1 LNPCDETPGDVMI
14 HVVPEN
20 SKSRWSHI
28 EDLDSFF
35 KNVYAYHQGHGFKV
49 MMLQRFSE
57 LFQVRLEF
65 RNRIGKSSQ

>member
-1 LNPCDETPGDVMI
+1 
-14 HVVPEN
+14 VVPEN

-49 MMLQRFSE
+49 MILQRFSD
-57 LFQVRLEF
+57 LFQV
-65 RNRIGKSSQ
+65 KSESRK